1 MEKVEHRALGKLH
14 CLQGFDD
21 GEDDEP
27 GISLP
32 GFDDTYFRSSII
44 RRKFGCVNSIVETG
58 DDIHT
63 VVIL

>member
-1 MEKVEHRALGKLH
+1 MEKVGHRALEKLH

-21 GEDDEP
+21 GEDHEP
-27 GISLP
+27 EISLL

-44 RRKFGCVNSIVETG
+44 RRKFGCANSIVETG
-58 DDIHT
+58 DNIHT